1 MPVELIDL
9 INTACNLIIVGF
21 EFVRTMC
28 GRYRKKNEEKR
39 EGAKLDP
46 PFSVLS
52 PFLRQE
58 VLFTH
63 TYNYDIVTLL
73 HQSSIEIPVL
83 IRSKRVRC

>member
-9 INTACNLIIVGF
+9 INTSCNLIIVGF

-46 PFSVLS
+46 PFSAPL
-52 PFLRQE
+52 
-58 VLFTH
+58 LFFVRKF
-63 TYNYDIVTLL
+63 YLL
-73 HQSSIEIPVL
+73 TRTIMIL
-83 IRSKRVRC
+83 